1 MKAFEDGEFVRHAD
15 YAALKAENEK
25 YRRVFQ
31 GEAGWTLV
39 EPNHLA
45 ALQAEVERLGKVVGK
60 LCFEKDQLCE
70 LRQNAEAARLQ
81 AENERLRKAGDA
93 MDAYL
98 KRLDGT
104 TNGMLDCRHQWLA
117 AKGVQ
122 P

>member
-1 MKAFEDGEFVRHAD
+1 MSKPTRYDAADLRCKKCQKNVDFFGVLRSHDEGRFVMWDD
-15 YAALKAENEK
+15 YAALQAENEK

-45 ALQAEVERLGKVVGK
+45 ALQAE
-60 LCFEKDQLCE
+60 
-70 LRQNAEAARLQ
+70 
-81 AENERLRKAGDA
+81 NERLRNAGDA
-93 MDAYL
+93 LDAYL

-104 TNGMLDCRHQWLA
+104 TNGMLDCRRQWLD
-117 AKGVQ
+117 AKEVH